1 METKNITPEEKRAEI
16 QDVINAKDKAL
27 SIARHN
33 LLTQIGRIVRKYHNN
48 SFVIDDFQKIAFGKK
63 KYEYPLLVKT
73 VDFVPPKQKDQV
85 FHKTKI
91 YLNAPTAKEL
101 DTNTIPLE
109 DIIEILDTLI
119 KDNTD

>member
-1 METKNITPEEKRAEI
+1 METKNITPEEKRVEI
-16 QDVINAKDKAL
+16 QNVIKAKNKVL

-85 FHKTKI
+85 FHETKI

-101 DTNTIPLE
+101 DPDTIPVE
-109 DIIEILDTLI
+109 DIVGILDLLLFI
-119 KDNTD
+119 NAN